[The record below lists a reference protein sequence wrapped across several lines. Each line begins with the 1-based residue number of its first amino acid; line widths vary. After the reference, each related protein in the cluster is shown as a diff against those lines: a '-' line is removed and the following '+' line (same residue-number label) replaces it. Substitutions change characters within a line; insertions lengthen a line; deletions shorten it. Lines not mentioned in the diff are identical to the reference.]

1 MEAVVE
7 SPPQKRKRTAALIV
21 VFIILFGGLGYYTFT
36 LSAGLEETNATLGEI
51 SQKISRVEANLSS
64 RSQSKV
70 PTDLAS
76 LVSEVNKLS
85 SQVEALGKSSLESGA
100 LVSELYRQAEKSV
113 VLVTVRVEGGGQIVG
128 TGEGT
133 GIVFDTLG
141 RIITNNHVVE
151 DAEIIEVTF
160 SDGTVVRAHILGSD
174 PFSDLAV
181 IEVNQ
186 IVGDLHPLRF
196 GDSSNLEVGE
206 RVIAIGNPFGLSG
219 SVTSGIVSQT
229 GRLMPAPGG
238 YSITNVI
245 QIDAAV
251 NPGNSGGPL
260 LNGAGEVVGIT
271 TAIASR
277 TGGFSGVGFAIP
289 SNTVTREIP
298 VLIAEGSYAHPF
310 LGIRAMN
317 IRPEISSE
325 MNLLST
331 KGLLIVELSP
341 GGPAATAGLKAGS
354 RTINIDGIDIKI
366 GGDVVVAVDEYPV
379 AKFDDL
385 ISFVEENRRPGD
397 TIKLTI
403 IRDGE
408 LSDLSITLG
417 ERPEL

>member
-7 SPPQKRKRTAALIV
+7 SPPKKSKRIAALIV
-21 VFIILFGGLGYYTFT
+21 VFIILFGGLGYYTFS
-36 LSAGLEETNATLGEI
+36 LSAELEETNATLGEL

-85 SQVEALGKSSLESGA
+85 SQVEALGKSGLEGGA

-128 TGEGT
+128 SGEGT

-160 SDGTVVRAHILGSD
+160 SDGTVVDAHILGSD

-181 IEVNQ
+181 IEVNE
-186 IVGDLHPLRF
+186 VVSDLHPLRL

-298 VLIAEGSYAHPF
+298 VLIAEGSYTHPF

-354 RTINIDGIDIKI
+354 RTITIDGIDIKI
-366 GGDVVVAVDEYPV
+366 GGDVVVAVDEFPV

-408 LSDLSITLG
+408 VSDISITLG